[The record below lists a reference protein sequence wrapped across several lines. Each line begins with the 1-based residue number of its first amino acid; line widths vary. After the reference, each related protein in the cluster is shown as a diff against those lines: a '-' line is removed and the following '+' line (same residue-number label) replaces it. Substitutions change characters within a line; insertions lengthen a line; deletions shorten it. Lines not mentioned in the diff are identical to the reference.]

1 MKFRRFRLLAA
12 IVLASAVA
20 ACTAI
25 SVVLAPAPVTIATA
39 PPGAIYHPVGNAIC
53 RLFNL
58 TEDAKKGAC
67 IAVSSDGSVTNI
79 GLIRSGKST
88 LGLVQSDVAYA
99 AYRGEGPFAAAGPDT
114 ELRTLMALH
123 SESFTVVARSDAG
136 IRDFQ
141 DLKGKRV
148 GIGVSGAGYTLTR
161 DVVLGFYGWT
171 ISDFDRAL
179 EVGPAEQNQVLCD
192 NTVDAIVFHAG
203 HPNGLTQEATT
214 ECKTR
219 LVRISG
225 PPIDRLLAAHPYH
238 VASIIPGG
246 MYPGNPNDVAT
257 FGTRTLLVGSA
268 RQPDNLAYAIVKA
281 VFENFDDFRRLHPAL
296 SVLKAADL
304 VPTEAVM
311 PIHPGAVKYYR
322 EAGLIP

>member
-1 MKFRRFRLLAA
+1 
-12 IVLASAVA
+12 
-20 ACTAI
+20 
-25 SVVLAPAPVTIATA
+25 
-39 PPGAIYHPVGNAIC
+39 
-53 RLFNL
+53 
-58 TEDAKKGAC
+58 
-67 IAVSSDGSVTNI
+67 
-79 GLIRSGKST
+79 
-88 LGLVQSDVAYA
+88 
-99 AYRGEGPFAAAGPDT
+99 
-114 ELRTLMALH
+114 MALH

-225 PPIDRLLAAHPYH
+225 PPIDRLLAAHPYY